1 MHGPCFHGA
10 EECRKLLVE
19 RLGPEQEGRV
29 STLRDVVRS
38 AGPLLELELEKKIVV
53 EEGIVGAVE
62 DRERC
67 APLPQEPH
75 LPWPV
80 NDLQL
85 SERVSTCATVRS
97 TNRAME
103 VEGVRRL
110 RPVVEVAKARF
121 SVGDRKVLL
130 ARTK

>member
-10 EECRKLLVE
+10 EECRKPLVE
-19 RLGPEQEGRV
+19 RLGPEHEGRV
-29 STLRDVVRS
+29 STVRDVVRS
-38 AGPLLELELEKKIVV
+38 AGPLLELELKKKIVV

-85 SERVSTCATVRS
+85 SERVGACAPVRS
-97 TNRAME
+97 ANRLME
-103 VEGVRRL
+103 VDGV
-110 RPVVEVAKARF
+110 
-121 SVGDRKVLL
+121 
-130 ARTK
+130 